1 MWLRE
6 SVALRRG
13 ALALGLLA
21 VVSVLPGCTVRPL
34 YAGKDMAGAGTTGD
48 TADAAGLPGI
58 GIAPVRTRDAQEV
71 RNRLI
76 FLLGGGAGQPAN
88 PQYTLTLNI
97 FTLSQTAASVQIASD
112 ERATA
117 AQVIM
122 TSRYI
127 INDNLTGKPI
137 ARGTRQMVSS
147 YDVPRQEFAA
157 LRARRDAENRAAR
170 ELAELLRLA
179 IAQDLI
185 AAAKSPVALK

>member
-1 MWLRE
+1 MWLPD
-6 SVALRRG
+6 SVASRCG
-13 ALALGLLA
+13 ARARGLLA
-21 VVSVLPGCTVRPL
+21 AAAVLPGCTVRPL
-34 YAGKDMAGAGTTGD
+34 YARNDMAGTGLSGD
-48 TADAAGLPGI
+48 SAEAAGLADI
-58 GIAPVRTRDAQEV
+58 GIAPVKTRDAQEV

-76 FLLGGGAGQPAN
+76 FLLSGGAGQPAN
-88 PQYTLTLNI
+88 PQYTVTLNI

-117 AQVIM
+117 AQIIM

-127 INDNLTGKPI
+127 INDNVTGKPL

-147 YDVPRQEFAA
+147 YDVPRQDSAA

-185 AAAKSPVALK
+185 LIAKTPVAVK